1 MDAEKKL
8 VKGPLALYEQMR
20 LKIVELIE
28 ERRLRPHDPLPSE
41 VELAALFG
49 VSTRTSKEALA
60 ALAKEGIV
68 YRMPRRGTF
77 LSETPDGG
85 SRSVGVA
92 LKLALVLP
100 AIDDYTGKIVEAAI
114 RAGKRQGADISLHI
128 SGGEPEKEEEMI
140 KEAASMPE
148 IGGMIWFPGQ
158 RKACSNEV
166 LRLHLF
172 RFPIVIVDRAFREID
187 ITSVSHDHYQ
197 GAYDMTSWLI
207 DQGHRQIGFITEDIE
222 GIMSWEERYHG
233 YLQALLDRGIPFSK
247 PLSYICA
254 DASDADE
261 GRRRSELRA
270 FLSEHP
276 EMSAVF
282 CANDLL
288 ANLAINTCV
297 RAGIDVPGRLSVAG
311 FTDSSAAIRAIV
323 PITTIRK
330 PPGPLGEAAVSLLMQ
345 RIRDP
350 EHTPPSVQHPT
361 TLIVRE
367 SVKCYAGRS

>member
-1 MDAEKKL
+1 MDAGNKL

-28 ERRLRPHDPLPSE
+28 ERRLQPHDPLPSE

-49 VSTRTSKEALA
+49 VSTRTSKEALI

-77 LSETPDGG
+77 LAEAKGAG
-85 SRSVGVA
+85 SAGSTGVR
-92 LKLALVLP
+92 LKLAVVLP
-100 AIDDYTGKIVEAAI
+100 ALDDYTGKIVEAAI
-114 RAGKRQGADISLHI
+114 EAGSRQDADIALYI

-140 KEAASMPE
+140 KEAAAMQE
-148 IGGMIWFPGQ
+148 IGGVIWFPGN

-166 LRLHLF
+166 LRLHLAS
-172 RFPIVIVDRAFREID
+172 FPIVIVDRAFREID
-187 ITSVSHDHYQ
+187 IPSVSHDHYQ
-197 GAYDMTSWLI
+197 GAYELTSWLI
-207 DQGHRQIGFITEDIE
+207 DRGHRHIGFITEDIE
-222 GIMSWEERYHG
+222 GIMSREERYHG

-247 PLSYICA
+247 ALSYICA
-254 DASDADE
+254 DAPDADE
-261 GRRRSELRA
+261 ERKRSELHA
-270 FLSEHP
+270 FLLEHP

-288 ANLAINTCV
+288 ANLTINTCV

-311 FTDSSAAIRAIV
+311 FTDSSVAQLSVV
-323 PITTIRK
+323 PITTVRK
-330 PPGPLGEAAVSLLMQ
+330 PPEPLGEAAVALLLE
-345 RIRDP
+345 RIRHP
-350 EHTPPSVQHPT
+350 ERTPQPVKQPT

-367 SVKCYAGRS
+367 SVAEVCT